1 MRSYFPEAAAIRRE
15 LVHRWRDPALAEIAD
30 AAEELDALMMPVG
43 VGLNVNASG
52 NEMPT
57 YEKYWEPYG
66 ITVNSSSAVTF
77 PTAAGAGAL
86 VPGAL
91 MSFAAAG
98 VGSYPPLGFGAATN
112 QGGDWGSSGNPTFPN
127 NWTVATV
134 DLSAV
139 SATTA
144 IAGVLLGVG
153 APGAPAPVVPNT
165 ISGPTTGPPSLIA
178 MVARLGLVQ
187 VLVDNTTTVLHTVK
201 VSTTST
207 HTGQASDTG
216 GTTYTFGT
224 TIGVALQAVTISA
237 GPLPCWIKLL
247 PVI

>member
-1 MRSYFPEAAAIRRE
+1 MKIYN
-15 LVHRWRDPALAEIAD
+15 
-30 AAEELDALMMPVG
+30 MPVG
-43 VGLNVNASG
+43 VGLNVLAAG

-66 ITVNSSSAVTF
+66 ITPASSSAIVM

-98 VGSYPPLGFGAATN
+98 VGSYPPLGFGAASN

-139 SATTA
+139 SATTL

-153 APGAPAPVVPNT
+153 SPGVAAPAVPNT
-165 ISGPTTGPPSLIA
+165 IAGALPAFVA

-187 VLVDNTTTVLHTVK
+187 VLVDNTTTVGHTLK
-201 VSTTST
+201 VSTTSL

-216 GTTYTFGT
+216 GTSYTFGT
-224 TIGVALQAVTISA
+224 TIGVALQAVTVSA
-237 GPLPCWIKLL
+237 GPLPCWCKLL

>member
-1 MRSYFPEAAAIRRE
+1 MRYYSSAAMIERQLR
-15 LVHRWRDPALAEIAD
+15 HRFRDPVLAEIAD
-30 AAEELDALMMPVG
+30 VARELEATMMPVG
-43 VGLNVNASG
+43 TGLNANAAH

-57 YEKYWEPYG
+57 YEAYWEPYG

-91 MSFAAAG
+91 MSFASAG
-98 VGSYPPLGFGAATN
+98 VGSYPPLGFGAASN
-112 QGGDWGSSGNPTFPN
+112 QGGDWGNSGNPTFPY

-139 SATTA
+139 SATTF

-153 APGAPAPVVPNT
+153 SPGAPAPVVPNT

-178 MVARLGLVQ
+178 MVARVGLVQ
-187 VLVDNTTTVLHTVK
+187 VLVDNTTTIGHTLK
-201 VSTTST
+201 VSTTSG
-207 HTGQASDTG
+207 HTGQASDTA
-216 GTTYTFGT
+216 GTSYTFGT
-224 TIGVALQAVTISA
+224 TIGVAMQAVTVSA
-237 GPLPCWIKLL
+237 GPLPCWCKL
-247 PVI
+247 IAAI

>member
-1 MRSYFPEAAAIRRE
+1 VRYFHDSADIQQRLRHRYLDPELAAI
-15 LVHRWRDPALAEIAD
+15 AD
-30 AAEELDALMMPVG
+30 VAAELEATMMPVG
-43 VGLNVNASG
+43 TGLNVNAAG

-66 ITVNSSSAVTF
+66 ITVNSASAIVL

-98 VGSYPPLGFGAATN
+98 VGSYPPLGYGQGANA
-112 QGGDWGSSGNPTFPN
+112 GGDWGSSGNPTFPN

-139 SATTA
+139 SATTF

-153 APGAPAPVVPNT
+153 APGAPAAVVPNT
-165 ISGPTTGPPSLIA
+165 IAGPTTGPPSLIA

-187 VLVDNTTTVLHTVK
+187 VLVDTTTTVGHTLK

-207 HTGQASDTG
+207 HTGQASDTT
-216 GTTYTFGT
+216 GTSYTFGT
-224 TIGVALQAVTISA
+224 TIGVALQAVTVSA
-237 GPLPCWIKLL
+237 GPLPCWCKLL

>member
-1 MRSYFPEAAAIRRE
+1 VRYLHDESLPVFARRGDPDILEAIR
-15 LVHRWRDPALAEIAD
+15 VARDVEAT
-30 AAEELDALMMPVG
+30 MFPVG
-43 VGLNVNASG
+43 SALNVLAAH

-66 ITVNSSSAVTF
+66 ITPASTSAVTF

-91 MSFAAAG
+91 LSFAAAG
-98 VGSYPPLGFGAATN
+98 VGSYPPLGFGAASN

-139 SATTA
+139 SATTL

-153 APGAPAPVVPNT
+153 APGDPAPVVPNT
-165 ISGPTTGPPSLIA
+165 ISGVLPALIA

-187 VLVDNTTTVLHTVK
+187 VLVDNTTTIGHTLK
-201 VSTTST
+201 VSTTAT
-207 HTGQASDTG
+207 HTGQASDVG
-216 GTTYTFGT
+216 STTYTFGT
-224 TIGVALQAVTISA
+224 TIGVALQAVTVSA
-237 GPLPCWIKLL
+237 GPLPCWAKLL